1 VAAGVLAGCSYPTD
15 TTPYPGVC
23 TPMVVTDSS
32 PPAESTGAPTN
43 LVIRIGFSDYPDPG
57 SVGLSSLLLTTGVFR
72 VPETYSVDL
81 ANKAVVITPV
91 GFLDSDLGYT
101 ATVLDS
107 LSSLAGCS
115 ATAAQIAFQT
125 GDGPVD
131 NPPVPVPT
139 FADVQPILAASCAGG
154 CHADLTG
161 GCLTAPLA
169 GLSLCA
175 AEARAALVNIP
186 SSEVSSLLLV
196 APGDSARSYLL
207 RKVLPATS
215 GGGPIPGTLGE
226 REPPGD
232 PLTSDQLDTLTA
244 WIDGGALP

>member
-1 VAAGVLAGCSYPTD
+1 
-15 TTPYPGVC
+15 
-23 TPMVVTDSS
+23 MVVTDSS
-32 PPAESTGAPTN
+32 PPAESAGAPTN
-43 LVIRIGFSDYPDPG
+43 LVIRVGFSDYPDPG

-72 VPETYSVDL
+72 VPETYRVDL
-81 ANKAVVITPV
+81 ANKAVFMTPV
-91 GFLDSDLGYT
+91 GFLDTDLGYT
-101 ATVLDS
+101 ATVLAS
-107 LSSLAGCS
+107 LSSLAGCGAK
-115 ATAAQIAFQT
+115 ATQIAFRT

-139 FADVQPILAASCAGG
+139 FADAQPILAARCAGG
-154 CHADLTG
+154 CHADATG
-161 GCLTAPLA
+161 GCLAAPLA

-175 AEARAALVNIP
+175 AEAREALVDIP

-207 RKVLPATS
+207 RKVLPATAS
-215 GGGPIPGTLGE
+215 GGPIPGTLGE
-226 REPPGD
+226 RDPPGD

>member
-1 VAAGVLAGCSYPTD
+1 MVGCSYPTD
-15 TTPYPGVC
+15 ITPFPGVC
-23 TPMVVTDSS
+23 TPMVVTASS
-32 PPAESTGAPTN
+32 PSAESTGAPTD
-43 LVIRIGFSDYPDPG
+43 LVIWVGFSDYPDPG

-72 VPETYSVDL
+72 VPETYHVDL
-81 ANKAVVITPV
+81 ANKAVLMTPV

-101 ATVLDS
+101 ASVLPGV
-107 LSSLAGCS
+107 SSLAGCGVK
-115 ATAAQIAFQT
+115 ATQIAFRT
-125 GDGPVD
+125 GAGPLD
-131 NPPVPVPT
+131 SPPAPVPN
-139 FADVQPILAASCAGG
+139 FADVQPILDSRCAGG
-154 CHADLTG
+154 CHADATG
-161 GCLTAPLA
+161 GCLPAPRA

-175 AEARAALVNIP
+175 AEAREALVNIP
-186 SSEVSSLLLV
+186 SREVNSLLLV

-232 PLTSDQLDTLTA
+232 PLTSDLLDTLTA